1 MSYETRIYSLPWP
14 GGGEPP
20 QESLN
25 TQKTITQ
32 LNFRTD
38 CADGSVCYTN
48 HMKEKMLKYTVMYE
62 PAEEG
67 GYVVRIPTLGA
78 ATQGETL
85 EEAQAMAKECI
96 EANIIGLQELTKK
109 VFT

>member
-1 MSYETRIYSLPWP
+1 
-14 GGGEPP
+14 
-20 QESLN
+20 
-25 TQKTITQ
+25 
-32 LNFRTD
+32 
-38 CADGSVCYTN
+38 
-48 HMKEKMLKYTVMYE
+48 MYE

>member
-1 MSYETRIYSLPWP
+1 
-14 GGGEPP
+14 
-20 QESLN
+20 
-25 TQKTITQ
+25 
-32 LNFRTD
+32 
-38 CADGSVCYTN
+38 
-48 HMKEKMLKYTVMYE
+48 MLKYTVMYE